1 MSSKKN
7 NVYFSRNG
15 LFIIACFVLSIFI
28 STNCFSENTGAD
40 FLKIGIGARPVG
52 LGNVFTAI
60 ANDVTA
66 MQWNVG
72 GLAQLTQREVSA
84 MHSQWLA
91 DTNLDYIGFA
101 VPLITQSPNHLISG
115 VMGGSVIYLS
125 QGELEGRDANRQ
137 LTNSFGASDMALTF
151 SYSKVIARNKETK
164 QSQGSSLMAGINMKI
179 IQQKIETEH
188 ATGIA
193 FDVGI
198 LSRLFSQDGP
208 FSAGLSIQNIGPQMK
223 FISEGYNL
231 PLTVTTGLGYNIG
244 GVTVGLD
251 VKQQVY
257 ENRTIISFGTEFLPI
272 SSLALRAGYASNF
285 IASSLNSSM
294 VDSSGI
300 GAGFGIKLFGTQT
313 DYSFVPYGAL
323 GNTHRIS
330 FSSKF

>member
-1 MSSKKN
+1 MKKTLITLSLILTIISSS
-7 NVYFSRNG
+7 FAGS
-15 LFIIACFVLSIFI
+15 
-28 STNCFSENTGAD
+28 NTGAD

-52 LGNVFTAI
+52 LGNAFTAI

-72 GLAQLTQREVSA
+72 GLAQLNQKEVSA
-84 MHSQWLA
+84 MHSQWLV

-101 VPLITQSPNHLISG
+101 LPLSG
-115 VMGGSVIYLS
+115 KGSSGLEGRSVFGGSVIYLS

-137 LTNSFGASDMALTF
+137 LTNSFGASDMAVTF
-151 SYSKVIARNKETK
+151 SYSKQLIVNSKPVGI
-164 QSQGSSLMAGINMKI
+164 GINMKI
-179 IQQKIETEH
+179 IQQKIETEQ
-188 ATGIA
+188 ATGVA

-244 GVTVGLD
+244 GITVGLD
-251 VKQQVY
+251 VKQQIY
-257 ENRTIISFGTEFLPI
+257 ENRTIVSFGTEFLPI
-272 SSLALRAGYASNF
+272 SSLALRAGYASHF
-285 IASSLNSSM
+285 IASSLNSSIA
-294 VDSSGI
+294 DSYGL

-313 DYSFVPYGAL
+313 DYSFVPYGVL
-323 GNTHRIS
+323 GDTHRIS
-330 FSSKF
+330 MSAKF